1 MSLLVCLDDVPQVL
15 DNAHRVYDQ
24 GGDVLSEHSQVVSSI
39 VLIISLGLG
48 QSGLINEGIL
58 NAVLIQS

>member
-39 VLIISLGLG
+39 LLIISLEKR
-48 QSGLINEGIL
+48 Q
-58 NAVLIQS
+58 